1 MLFSLKCDLQK
12 HNHIILNTI
21 YNHRGKSHDD
31 NRLFYHNAIEM
42 LLLTDKVNLKYY
54 VLYQTKE
61 LLPITNKHFTIINI
75 LMFIISIAIVIIIII
90 IIIIIIVIIVII
102 YIRPVKKIQVIF
114 IQFHTS
120 KFFSRFTIP
129 SLETVSTTSYH
140 LTTTL
145 SQLYKRFWSDT
156 SGTIEDTESTSFQIK
171 TKELSSYT

>member
-42 LLLTDKVNLKYY
+42 LFLTDKVNLKYY

-90 IIIIIIVIIVII
+90 IIVIIIIIIII

-114 IQFHTS
+114 IQFHKS
-120 KFFSRFTIP
+120 QSFSRF
-129 SLETVSTTSYH
+129 L
-140 LTTTL
+140 
-145 SQLYKRFWSDT
+145 QLR
-156 SGTIEDTESTSFQIK
+156 II
-171 TKELSSYT
+171 

>member
-42 LLLTDKVNLKYY
+42 LFLTDKVNLKYY

-90 IIIIIIVIIVII
+90 IIVIIIIIII

-114 IQFHTS
+114 IQFHKS
-120 KFFSRFTIP
+120 QSFSRFTIP

-140 LTTTL
+140 LTTT
-145 SQLYKRFWSDT
+145 SSRLYKRFWSDT
-156 SGTIEDTESTSFQIK
+156 SGTIEDTETTSC
-171 TKELSSYT
+171 